1 MALIQNM
8 RNPNPRPAGI
18 SSRHI
23 AASELNY
30 IICPPRFQRGETQ
43 VTLDAS
49 DVQGHSRTR
58 RLELQRIVDLD
69 EPEACPHVKCRKV
82 FRKVLVVS
90 DPAKHPTR
98 TFCACPYCLSKVTIA
113 VKEVCQ
119 HYFGYLKK
127 LPKSDSIPDECLIC
141 PKITQC
147 LFNYHMG

>member
-1 MALIQNM
+1 
-8 RNPNPRPAGI
+8 
-18 SSRHI
+18 
-23 AASELNY
+23 
-30 IICPPRFQRGETQ
+30 

-49 DVQGHSRTR
+49 DVQSTSKTR

-69 EPEACPHVKCRKV
+69 EPEACPHVGCRKV

-127 LPKSDSIPDECLIC
+127 LPKSDSIPDECSIC
-141 PKITQC
+141 PKITVSFQ
-147 LFNYHMG
+147 LSHGLETFFGRHRRRKLKTNLEVMFE